1 MTGEDYMA
9 QVLIRGLHDAVVTR
23 LKARARSNGRSLEA
37 ELRALIDLS
46 ARQEADLVA
55 TRGLA
60 AQLRRRLAAGKHT
73 DSTHLVAEDRQR

>member
-1 MTGEDYMA
+1 MA
-9 QVLIRGLHDAVVTR
+9 QVLIRGLQEAVVAR

-37 ELRALIDLS
+37 ELRAMIELS
-46 ARQEADLVA
+46 ARQAADLVA

-73 DSTHLVAEDRQR
+73 DSTDLVAEGRRP